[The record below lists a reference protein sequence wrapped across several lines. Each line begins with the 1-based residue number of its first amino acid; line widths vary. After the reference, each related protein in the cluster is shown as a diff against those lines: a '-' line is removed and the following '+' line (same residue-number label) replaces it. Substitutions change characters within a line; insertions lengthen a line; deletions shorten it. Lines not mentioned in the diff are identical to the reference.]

1 MSVVIVGGNE
11 CMVCQYEKI
20 CREYGCKAK
29 VLVKEKG
36 NIKKKLGNPDL
47 MILFTKA
54 KRNQIQIARAHSS
67 SASAL
72 TSLLQQYCVG

>member
-36 NIKKKLGNPDL
+36 NIKKKLGNPDSNDF
-47 MILFTKA
+47 IY
-54 KRNQIQIARAHSS
+54 
-67 SASAL
+67 
-72 TSLLQQYCVG
+72 QYGVSQDG